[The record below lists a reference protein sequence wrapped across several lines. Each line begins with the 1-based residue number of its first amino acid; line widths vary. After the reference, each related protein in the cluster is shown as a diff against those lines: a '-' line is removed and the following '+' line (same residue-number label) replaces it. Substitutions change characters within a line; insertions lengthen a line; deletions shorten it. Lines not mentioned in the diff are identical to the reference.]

1 MLKLGNIATFTGCTF
16 CWCVQ
21 PACPELVTAFHTLHF
36 VMSSFHMQCAC
47 FLSQNN
53 DSILWFHHFLSTLL
67 ATYPKVMTKW
77 VYDISPFYD
86 IIISYSAH
94 MLLVPKRWLHFKQ
107 SIIWCHHFLY
117 SILTTCPKVMFALH
131 TLILWWLTYSP
142 FYYAI
147 ISYVAHMLLVPKWIL
162 QTSYIQ
168 CFLF

>member
-94 MLLVPKRWLHFKQ
+94 MLLSQ
-107 SIIWCHHFLY
+107 SDDCILNSPLY
-117 SILTTCPKVMFALH
+117 DV
-131 TLILWWLTYSP
+131 
-142 FYYAI
+142 I
-147 ISYVAHMLLVPKWIL
+147 ISYTAYLLLVPKWCL
-162 QTSYIQ
+162 HYIHSF
-168 CFLF
+168 CDDWSTVHFIMPSFPM